1 MPLRFKYDDS
11 KSTLELAATLSIH
24 NIDPERKIVLT
35 KADYHDTAG
44 ALIEKY
50 VEGPIVLNPLETKH
64 LIIEKRNTAGGVG
77 ANFIVECQA
86 DAEVSGPNV
95 EALMVNAAHNLGIAF
110 TSTGKVIKRT
120 GQKP

>member
-1 MPLRFKYDDS
+1 
-11 KSTLELAATLSIH
+11 
-24 NIDPERKIVLT
+24 
-35 KADYHDTAG
+35 
-44 ALIEKY
+44 
-50 VEGPIVLNPLETKH
+50 VLNPLETKH

-86 DAEVSGPNV
+86 DAEVSGPIV
-95 EALMVNAAHNLGIAF
+95 EALMVDAAHNLGVAF